1 MWNLV
6 RSLVVVFALAGFV
19 GQTTARAMP
28 MSMAPMTD
36 AVMAAAQT
44 APAMMDCSEMPGMS
58 DLAETP
64 ADKSPI
70 PAPCK
75 SMTADCIGKMGCA
88 TVAMAPPPSV
98 SVPGLVTYETVTF
111 INLDQE
117 HEGVIAPRLYH
128 PPKPLA

>member
-1 MWNLV
+1 MWKLI

-36 AVMAAAQT
+36 AVSAAAQT
-44 APAMMDCSEMPGMS
+44 APAMMDCAEMPGMS

-70 PAPCK
+70 QAPCK
-75 SMTADCIGKMGCA
+75 GMTADCIGTMGCA
-88 TVAMAPPPSV
+88 TVAMTPPASV
-98 SVPGLVTYETVTF
+98 GVPGSVTYQTVTF
-111 INLDQE
+111 VNLDQE
-117 HEGVIAPRLYH
+117 HEGVTPPRLYH
-128 PPKPLA
+128 PPRPLA